1 MRREPAK
8 KKCPC
13 GEVNPAKFNP
23 SRFYMCRDCEQEYR
37 HAYIL
42 PALRGR
48 GAARALPSW
57 VETLMHG
64 RALNPPHNVITLKQY
79 VRPDKTVTTG
89 PVVKTMGFARKVSR
103 G

>member
-1 MRREPAK
+1 MNGK

-13 GEVNPAKFNP
+13 GEMNPAKFNP
-23 SRFYMCRDCEQEYR
+23 SRFHRCRDCETQYR
-37 HAYIL
+37 REYIL

-48 GAARALPSW
+48 GAARALPLW

-64 RALNPPHNVITLKQY
+64 RTLNPPHNVVVLKEY
-79 VRPDKTVTTG
+79 VRPDKTTTTG
-89 PVVKTMGFARKVSR
+89 PVVKATGFARKVSH